1 LPRSSIESGEG
12 AWEFSVRSRFEITTF
27 SQHFVF
33 QWPAVR
39 LAVQEVRVSQLIQ
52 IAANVVAIFVLIFG
66 VYFPRHR
73 RRDMIVAYLAINTG
87 VLAIAAV
94 LSSVDASIGL
104 GVGLFGV
111 LSIIRLRSDEL
122 TQREVSYYFASL
134 ALGLLGG
141 TRTDDTVLT
150 LALMALIVGALWF
163 GDSPRLLGRYQT
175 RLMTLDR
182 AFVHEGALASYLGEL
197 LGANIRQVSVH
208 QIDLVNDT
216 TKVEVRYE
224 LPKTTPQSEGTIE
237 ALPAVRAA

>member
-1 LPRSSIESGEG
+1 M
-12 AWEFSVRSRFEITTF
+12 
-27 SQHFVF
+27 H
-33 QWPAVR
+33 
-39 LAVQEVRVSQLIQ
+39 QLVPIV
-52 IAANVVAIFVLIFG
+52 ANFVAIFVLIFG

-94 LSSVDASIGL
+94 LSSVDASVGL

-141 TRTDDTVLT
+141 TRVDAVGLT
-150 LALMALIVGALWF
+150 LALMLLVVGALWL
-163 GDSPRLLGRYQT
+163 GDHPRLLGRYHT
-175 RLMTLDR
+175 RLLTLDR
-182 AFVHEGALASYLGEL
+182 AFVDEGALIAHLGEL
-197 LGANIRQVSVH
+197 LNAEVRQVAVH

-216 TKVEVRYE
+216 TRVEVRYE
-224 LPKTTPQSEGTIE
+224 LPKIQATKPEVLAGHPIGGPAQS
-237 ALPAVRAA
+237 

>member
-1 LPRSSIESGEG
+1 M
-12 AWEFSVRSRFEITTF
+12 
-27 SQHFVF
+27 
-33 QWPAVR
+33 
-39 LAVQEVRVSQLIQ
+39 SQLIP
-52 IAANVVAIFVLIFG
+52 IVANFVAIFILIFG

-94 LSSVDASIGL
+94 LSSVDASVGL
-104 GVGLFGV
+104 GIGLFGV

-141 TRTDDTVLT
+141 TRVDATWTT
-150 LALMALIVGALWF
+150 LALMSVIVLALWF
-163 GDSPRLLGRYQT
+163 GDSPRLLGRYHT

-182 AFVHEGALASYLGEL
+182 AFVDEAQLITYLGGL
-197 LGANIRQVSVH
+197 LGAEIRQVAVH

-216 TKVEVRYE
+216 TRVEVRYE
-224 LPKTTPQSEGTIE
+224 LPAVPKATTESME
-237 ALPAVRAA
+237 LPAVTRVAAP

>member
-1 LPRSSIESGEG
+1 M
-12 AWEFSVRSRFEITTF
+12 
-27 SQHFVF
+27 
-33 QWPAVR
+33 
-39 LAVQEVRVSQLIQ
+39 SQLIPMV
-52 IAANVVAIFVLIFG
+52 ANFVAIFVLIFG

-94 LSSVDASIGL
+94 LSSVDASVGL
-104 GVGLFGV
+104 GVGLFGM

-141 TRTDDTVLT
+141 TRVDATWMTMTLMVVIVL
-150 LALMALIVGALWF
+150 ALWF
-163 GDSPRLLGRYQT
+163 GDNPRLLGRYHT

-182 AFVHEGALASYLGEL
+182 AFVDEGQLTAYLSEL
-197 LGANIRQVSVH
+197 LGAEIRQVAVH

-216 TKVEVRYE
+216 TRVEVRYE
-224 LPKTTPQSEGTIE
+224 LPAIKKLKHDVVDVQPLAG
-237 ALPAVRAA
+237 AARS

>member
-1 LPRSSIESGEG
+1 
-12 AWEFSVRSRFEITTF
+12 
-27 SQHFVF
+27 
-33 QWPAVR
+33 
-39 LAVQEVRVSQLIQ
+39 VSQLIPM
-52 IAANVVAIFVLIFG
+52 IANFVAIVVLVFG
-66 VYFPRHR
+66 VSFPRHR

-94 LSSVDASIGL
+94 LSSVDASVGL

-141 TRTDDTVLT
+141 TRVVDANWVT
-150 LALMALIVGALWF
+150 LALMGVIVLALWI
-163 GDSPRLLGRYQT
+163 GDNPRLLGRYHT

-182 AFVHEGALASYLGEL
+182 AFVDESQLTAYLGEL
-197 LGANIRQVSVH
+197 LGADIRQVAVH

-216 TKVEVRYE
+216 TRVEVRYE
-224 LPKTTPQSEGTIE
+224 LPAGKVTKHEIVDVQPATGT
-237 ALPAVRAA
+237 AWS

>member
-1 LPRSSIESGEG
+1 M
-12 AWEFSVRSRFEITTF
+12 
-27 SQHFVF
+27 SQFIPIV
-33 QWPAVR
+33 
-39 LAVQEVRVSQLIQ
+39 
-52 IAANVVAIFVLIFG
+52 ANFVAIFILIFG

-94 LSSVDASIGL
+94 LSSVDASVGL

-141 TRTDDTVLT
+141 TRVDATWMT
-150 LALMALIVGALWF
+150 LALMGTIVVALWF
-163 GDSPRLLGRYQT
+163 GDNPRLLGRYHT

-182 AFVHEGALASYLGEL
+182 AFVDEDQLIAFLGEL
-197 LGANIRQVSVH
+197 LRAEIRQVAVH

-216 TKVEVRYE
+216 TRVEVRYE
-224 LPKTTPQSEGTIE
+224 LPAVKKSKQETVEVRQVAE
-237 ALPAVRAA
+237 AAWSR

>member
-1 LPRSSIESGEG
+1 M
-12 AWEFSVRSRFEITTF
+12 
-27 SQHFVF
+27 
-33 QWPAVR
+33 
-39 LAVQEVRVSQLIQ
+39 SQLIP
-52 IAANVVAIFVLIFG
+52 IVANFVAIFVLIFG

-94 LSSVDASIGL
+94 LSSVDASVGL

-141 TRTDDTVLT
+141 TRVDATWTT
-150 LALMALIVGALWF
+150 LALMGVIVLALWF
-163 GDSPRLLGRYQT
+163 GDNPRLLGRYHT
-175 RLMTLDR
+175 RLITLDR
-182 AFVHEGALASYLGEL
+182 AFVNEGLLIDYLGEL
-197 LGANIRQVSVH
+197 LGAEIRQVAVH

-216 TKVEVRYE
+216 TRVEVRYE
-224 LPKTTPQSEGTIE
+224 LPVATSDKLEPIE
-237 ALPAVRAA
+237 ALPVAGTAWS

>member
-1 LPRSSIESGEG
+1 M
-12 AWEFSVRSRFEITTF
+12 
-27 SQHFVF
+27 
-33 QWPAVR
+33 
-39 LAVQEVRVSQLIQ
+39 QEVRVSQLIP
-52 IAANVVAIFVLIFG
+52 IVANFVAIFVLIFG

-94 LSSVDASIGL
+94 LSSVDASVGL

-141 TRTDDTVLT
+141 TQVDATWMT
-150 LALMALIVGALWF
+150 LALMGVIVMALWF
-163 GDSPRLLGRYQT
+163 GDNPRLLGRYQT
-175 RLMTLDR
+175 RMMTLDR
-182 AFVHEGALASYLGEL
+182 AFVNEGQLIAFLSEL
-197 LGANIRQVSVH
+197 LQADIRQVAVH

-216 TKVEVRYE
+216 TRVEVRYE
-224 LPKTTPQSEGTIE
+224 LPEVETSQSQQVVEARPIAGT
-237 ALPAVRAA
+237 ALS

>member
-1 LPRSSIESGEG
+1 M
-12 AWEFSVRSRFEITTF
+12 
-27 SQHFVF
+27 
-33 QWPAVR
+33 
-39 LAVQEVRVSQLIQ
+39 QEVRVSQLIPM
-52 IAANVVAIFVLIFG
+52 IANFVAIFVLIFG

-94 LSSVDASIGL
+94 LSSVDASVGL

-141 TRTDDTVLT
+141 TQVDATWMT
-150 LALMALIVGALWF
+150 LALMGVIVMALWF
-163 GDSPRLLGRYQT
+163 GDNPRLLGRYQT
-175 RLMTLDR
+175 RMMTLDR
-182 AFVHEGALASYLGEL
+182 AFVNEGQLIAFLSEL
-197 LGANIRQVSVH
+197 LQADIRQVAVH

-216 TKVEVRYE
+216 TRVEVRYE
-224 LPKTTPQSEGTIE
+224 LPEVETSQSQQVVEARPIAGT
-237 ALPAVRAA
+237 ALS

>member
-1 LPRSSIESGEG
+1 MTAE
-12 AWEFSVRSRFEITTF
+12 RF
-27 SQHFVF
+27 HM
-33 QWPAVR
+33 
-39 LAVQEVRVSQLIQ
+39 QEVRVSQLIPMV
-52 IAANVVAIFVLIFG
+52 ANFVAIFILIFG

-94 LSSVDASIGL
+94 LSSVDTSVGL

-141 TRTDDTVLT
+141 TRVDATWMT
-150 LALMALIVGALWF
+150 LGLMGVIVAALWF
-163 GDSPRLLGRYQT
+163 GDNPRLLGRYHT
-175 RLMTLDR
+175 RLITLDR
-182 AFVHEGALASYLGEL
+182 AFVDEGQLIAYLGGL
-197 LGANIRQVSVH
+197 LGAEVRQVAVH

-216 TKVEVRYE
+216 TRVEVRYE
-224 LPKTTPQSEGTIE
+224 LPAIPASKQETLDARPAAGT
-237 ALPAVRAA
+237 AWS